1 MFHRMDL
8 SGAFPNHIITS
19 SGEMISHE
27 NQSSSIENVVAAD
40 GEHQDLFDNTAPA
53 PIESPST
60 FTTALRFRG
69 SSAPPAAGSNASAAV
84 EEDENENE
92 DEDEVSENVMRQIV
106 EEQNRRRSQWISRES
121 LLYWS
126 IHITTLVWNYSSL
139 AAYYVFKA
147 AQGAYRGVQNK
158 TYYFFEHS
166 TVPYESSHVKL
177 NSPGVPTIEWVYD
190 FDSRVFR
197 KSESTDETKHL
208 PFLTAEI
215 YHEGLS
221 LYDLTEFVQ
230 SIHYSGTVAPTA
242 HHILGAWFLHTGILL
257 DTSLPMSLK
266 VFTEEGEEVVI
277 PLRAA
282 GST

>member
-1 MFHRMDL
+1 MDL

-84 EEDENENE
+84 EEDEDE
-92 DEDEVSENVMRQIV
+92 DEDEDEEEVTSNMMREIID
-106 EEQNRRRSQWISRES
+106 EQNRRRSQWMTRES

-126 IHITTLVWNYSSL
+126 IHLTTLFWNYSSL

-147 AQGAYRGVQNK
+147 AQGAYRGVQNQ
-158 TYYFFEHS
+158 TFYFFEHS
-166 TVPYESSHVKL
+166 TVPYNASHVKL
-177 NSPGVPTIEWVYD
+177 NSPGTPTIEWTYD

-197 KSESTDETKHL
+197 KSESTDEMKHL